1 MAETN
6 RKELKSMF
14 MIEKGETTNF
24 QNVDLI
30 YVPYTNRYCLKRI
43 TKFKDNCSARVN
55 LENQ

>member
-1 MAETN
+1 
-6 RKELKSMF
+6 

-30 YVPYTNRYCLKRI
+30 YVPYTNRYSLKRI
-43 TKFKDNCSARVN
+43 TKFKDNYSARVN

>member
-1 MAETN
+1 
-6 RKELKSMF
+6 

-30 YVPYTNRYCLKRI
+30 YTNRYCLKRI
-43 TKFKDNCSARVN
+43 TKFKDNYSARVN

>member
-1 MAETN
+1 MMAETN
-6 RKELKSMF
+6 RKELKRMF

-30 YVPYTNRYCLKRI
+30 YLTRTVTA
-43 TKFKDNCSARVN
+43 KFKDNYGARVN

>member
-1 MAETN
+1 
-6 RKELKSMF
+6 MF